1 MAECTGASG
10 VGERERDSSMNISS
24 LSESIGAGTLLTS
37 TPSMS
42 ICLNV
47 KGQGLSHA
55 VIDVAD
61 NGRFEI

>member
-1 MAECTGASG
+1 
-10 VGERERDSSMNISS
+10 MNISS
-24 LSESIGAGTLLTS
+24 LSESIGAGRLLMS

-47 KGQGLSHA
+47 KGQGLSPA

-61 NGRFEI
+61 NGRFEIGLYA